1 MTYDSRPRPID
12 SVRQVARTRR
22 GGRGRGRTKGGAVL
36 VQELERSDVESGTGG
51 IRLLEEPEASV
62 VDMWGEIDVA
72 LRSEASAA
80 LANALERDVPVVI
93 DTSKVTFMDST
104 GIAFLVQFYT
114 IGSEEG
120 LSVTLRNPPT
130 VVTDVLEMLG
140 VIDIFGT
147 ERHEVATS

>member
-1 MTYDSRPRPID
+1 MQDSG
-12 SVRQVARTRR
+12 AR
-22 GGRGRGRTKGGAVL
+22 GAA
-36 VQELERSDVESGTGG
+36 VETGG
-51 IRLLEEPEASV
+51 IRLIEEPGASV

-120 LSVTLRNPPT
+120 LSVTLRNPPS

-140 VIDIFGT
+140 VIEMFGT
-147 ERHEVATS
+147 DRHEVTSSHEVTAG

>member
-1 MTYDSRPRPID
+1 M
-12 SVRQVARTRR
+12 QQAGTR
-22 GGRGRGRTKGGAVL
+22 GAA
-36 VQELERSDVESGTGG
+36 LETGG
-51 IRLLEEPEASV
+51 IRLIEEPGASV

-140 VIDIFGT
+140 VIEMFGT
-147 ERHEVATS
+147 DQHEVSSDHEVAAG

>member
-1 MTYDSRPRPID
+1 MTASK
-12 SVRQVARTRR
+12 T
-22 GGRGRGRTKGGAVL
+22 TTTT
-36 VQELERSDVESGTGG
+36 TGG
-51 IRLLEEPEASV
+51 ITLFELPSSSV

-80 LANALERDVPVVI
+80 LANALDRDVPVVI

-114 IGSEEG
+114 IGCEEG
-120 LSVTLRNPPT
+120 LKVSLRNPPT

-140 VIDIFGT
+140 VVDILPGLPSPRIEHT
-147 ERHEVATS
+147 GEARHRTAV

>member
-1 MTYDSRPRPID
+1 
-12 SVRQVARTRR
+12 
-22 GGRGRGRTKGGAVL
+22 VL
-36 VQELERSDVESGTGG
+36 VQELERNGADRGTGG

-120 LSVTLRNPPT
+120 LSVTLRNPPS

-140 VIDIFGT
+140 VIEIFGAGQR
-147 ERHEVATS
+147 EGSEVTAS

>member
-1 MTYDSRPRPID
+1 MT
-12 SVRQVARTRR
+12 
-22 GGRGRGRTKGGAVL
+22 GA
-36 VQELERSDVESGTGG
+36 ETGG
-51 IRLLEEPEASV
+51 ITLLEQCDASV

-80 LANALERDVPVVI
+80 LANALDRDLPVVI

-114 IGSEEG
+114 IGTEEG
-120 LSVTLRNPPT
+120 LEVVLRNPPT

-140 VIDIFGT
+140 VIGIFPQTTGDVPA
-147 ERHEVATS
+147 RSAGQRSQARAG

>member
-1 MTYDSRPRPID
+1 M
-12 SVRQVARTRR
+12 
-22 GGRGRGRTKGGAVL
+22 L
-36 VQELERSDVESGTGG
+36 VQELERSDTGAGTGG
-51 IRLLEEPEASV
+51 IRLLEERDASV

-72 LRSEASAA
+72 LRREASAA

-140 VIDIFGT
+140 VIEIFGT
-147 ERHEVATS
+147 EHHEVSPA